1 MSAVPEPELRYPKSV
16 MCRRNHPGRRPVGTG
31 TTYSIRP
38 TSSGQAIGV
47 LKASAGKLLT
57 VGSDPWGSA
66 TGTVRDEGT
75 KRPTSGGSHDPW
87 SRTAVTWWRVAGWP
101 VQAATSNTRATPPA
115 HSHRCLTGMP
125 PHSDLAVLSPG
136 ETHPHG

>member
-31 TTYSIRP
+31 TPYSIRP

-75 KRPTSGGSHDPW
+75 KRPTSGGSH
-87 SRTAVTWWRVAGWP
+87 GP
-101 VQAATSNTRATPPA
+101 V
-115 HSHRCLTGMP
+115 
-125 PHSDLAVLSPG
+125 
-136 ETHPHG
+136 EPHGRHLVASRRLAGPGRDQQHQGHAARPQPSVPHGNASSF